1 MLSELRRALR
11 RGQNGVIEQ
20 KRLAVMVFVWNA
32 VCICW
37 GILSFNKTYQ
47 FYHVS
52 ISTADFLILLQ
63 NSWNFGIM
71 ILPFTVFLVM
81 RCKQDSLNV
90 QRLLRYGSRS
100 KMLGIQFMESAI
112 YAIYHALA
120 VVLIESIAAYSLTG
134 VWINWNEIGSLFY
147 SQTGAVADAGFLGVA
162 ITVGMLYFLKY
173 MIVFGFWDLLFW
185 NPRYMFTVWILL
197 IVLAGTDRL
206 GNTGFYQI
214 FSVSFGGWNSPRSIF
229 TLILGG
235 IVIIGTEYLAGV
247 VKIRKQ
253 DIF

>member
-1 MLSELRRALR
+1 MLSELKRVIRRV
-11 RGQNGVIEQ
+11 QNGVIEQ
-20 KRLAVMVFVWNA
+20 KRLTGMVLAWNA

-71 ILPFTVFLVM
+71 ILPLTVFLVM

-147 SQTGAVADAGFLGVA
+147 SQTGAVADAGLFGCGNYSGHAVFFEIYDSVGFL
-162 ITVGMLYFLKY
+162 
-173 MIVFGFWDLLFW
+173 DLLFGI
-185 NPRYMFTVWILL
+185 PDICLPY
-197 IVLAGTDRL
+197 
-206 GNTGFYQI
+206 GFC
-214 FSVSFGGWNSPRSIF
+214 
-229 TLILGG
+229 
-235 IVIIGTEYLAGV
+235 
-247 VKIRKQ
+247 
-253 DIF
+253 